1 MTLDVKKYEYTLYR
15 TKSIVECWGLAR
27 SSYLGCGGVIA
38 IASWWFVNLG
48 RSGGAAAGVPD
59 T

>member
-1 MTLDVKKYEYTLYR
+1 MTLDLKKYEYTLYR
-15 TKSIVECWGLAR
+15 TKSIVERLGLAR
-27 SSYLGCGGVIA
+27 STYLGCGGVIS